1 MTRHLLRLIW
11 NRKRSNFL
19 IMVEILF
26 AFLVLEGVMLMAT
39 YYANNQRQPLGFSI
53 DRVWGVRID
62 TKEERNDDKAVKA
75 AQMAIVHQLFNA
87 VRDLP
92 QVEAACGGF
101 TTPYANASWTS
112 DFRTGGREIDY
123 AMNTGTDEC
132 DDVYGIT
139 LTRGRWFDRGD
150 DGAAYTPVVVNE
162 QFAREVFGDTEP
174 INKIVPKDRDLE
186 EEKRRAERGDP
197 APKPM
202 RVVGVM
208 QDFRQHGEYAAPEN
222 YVFQRVDMSAPDASP
237 ERMIIIKVRAGT
249 PMAFEETLAERL
261 QSVAKDWSFG
271 ITVLTAQ
278 REDKLLS
285 YTGPLTL
292 LAIVAGFL
300 LLMVGL
306 GLTGVVW
313 QNVTQRIR
321 EIGLRRAKG
330 ARIENIHRQILGE
343 LIVMTSLAL
352 LVGVLLLAQLPVLP
366 LPPDLLFVPG
376 PVFVLSIV
384 LSVLAIYALTLLCG
398 WYPARL
404 ATKIQPAEA
413 LHYE

>member
-1 MTRHLLRLIW
+1 
-11 NRKRSNFL
+11 
-19 IMVEILF
+19 V
-26 AFLVLEGVMLMAT
+26 LMAT
-39 YYANNQRQPLGFSI
+39 YYANNHRQPLGFSI
-53 DRVWGVRID
+53 DRVWAVRID
-62 TKEERNDDKAVKA
+62 TKEERSEDKAVQA
-75 AQMAIVHQLFNA
+75 AQMAVVQQLFNA

-92 QVEAACGGF
+92 QVEALCGGF
-101 TTPYANASWTS
+101 TTPYSNASWTS
-112 DFRTGGREIDY
+112 DQKVGGRKIDY
-123 AMNTGTDEC
+123 AVNTATDDC

-150 DGAAYTPVVVNE
+150 DGAAYMPVVVNE
-162 QFAREVFGDTEP
+162 QFARDVFGDTDP

-186 EEKRRAERGDP
+186 EEKRRAEHGEP

-202 RVVGVM
+202 RVVGVIE
-208 QDFRQHGEYAAPEN
+208 DFRQHGEYAAPEN
-222 YVFQRVDMSAPDASP
+222 YVFQRVDMSAPDARP
-237 ERMIIIKVRAGT
+237 ERMMVIKVRSGT
-249 PMAFEETLAERL
+249 PLAFEEPLAARL
-261 QSVAKDWSFG
+261 QSVAKDWSFD
-271 ITVLTAQ
+271 ISVLTAQ

-300 LLMVGL
+300 LLMVAL

-343 LIVMTSLAL
+343 LVVMTSLAL
-352 LVGVLLLAQLPVLP
+352 LVGVLLLAQVPVLP
-366 LPPDLLFVPG
+366 MPPDLLFVSG
-376 PVFVLSIV
+376 AVFVVSI
-384 LSVLAIYALTLLCG
+384 LISVLVIYVLTLLCG

>member
-19 IMVEILF
+19 IMVEILC
-26 AFLVLEGVMLMAT
+26 AFLVLEGVVLMAT
-39 YYANNQRQPLGFSI
+39 HYANNYRQPLGFSI

-62 TKEERNDDKAVKA
+62 TKERTEDKAVHA
-75 AQMAIVHQLFNA
+75 AQMATLRQLFNT

-101 TTPYANASWTS
+101 TIPYANASWSS
-112 DFRTGGREIDY
+112 DLKIAGRDVDY
-123 AMNTGTDEC
+123 AVNTATDDC
-132 DDVYGIT
+132 DEVYGIT
-139 LTRGRWFDRGD
+139 LKSGRWFDRGD
-150 DGAAYTPVVVNE
+150 DGAAYSPIVVNE
-162 QFAREVFGDTEP
+162 LFARDVFGDTDP
-174 INKIVPKDRDLE
+174 INKTVPKDRDPE
-186 EEKRRAERGDP
+186 EEKRRADRGEP
-197 APKPM
+197 PSKPQ
-202 RVVGVM
+202 RVVGVI
-208 QDFRQHGEYAAPEN
+208 QDFRQHGEYATPEN

-237 ERMIIIKVRAGT
+237 ERMLIVKVRAGT
-249 PMAFEETLAERL
+249 PSSFEETLAERL
-261 QSVAKDWSFG
+261 QSVAKDWSFS
-271 ITVLTAQ
+271 ITVLTTQ

-285 YTGPLTL
+285 YTGPLAL

-300 LLMVGL
+300 LLMVAL

-330 ARIENIHRQILGE
+330 ARIENIHQQILGE
-343 LIVMTSLAL
+343 LVVMTSFAL
-352 LVGVLLLAQLPVLP
+352 LIGVLLLAQVPLLP
-366 LPPDLLFVPG
+366 LPPGLLWVAPS
-376 PVFVLSIV
+376 VFVLSI
-384 LSVLAIYALTLLCG
+384 LISVLAVYVLTLLCG

>member
-19 IMVEILF
+19 IMVEILS
-26 AFLVLEGVMLMAT
+26 AFLVLEGVVLMAT
-39 YYANNQRQPLGFSI
+39 HYANNYRQPLGFSI

-62 TKEERNDDKAVKA
+62 TKERTEDKAVHA
-75 AQMAIVHQLFNA
+75 AQMATVRQLFNA

-101 TTPYANASWTS
+101 TIPYANSSWTS
-112 DFRTGGREIDY
+112 GHKMGGRQIDY
-123 AMNTGTDEC
+123 ALNTATDDC
-132 DDVYGIT
+132 DEVYGIT
-139 LTRGRWFDRGD
+139 LKSGRWFDRGD
-150 DGAAYTPVVVNE
+150 DGAAYAPIVVNE
-162 QFAREVFGDTEP
+162 LFARDVFGDADP
-174 INKIVPKDRDLE
+174 INKTVPKDPDPQ
-186 EEKRRAERGDP
+186 EEKRRADRGDP
-197 APKPM
+197 PPKPQ
-202 RVVGVM
+202 RVVGVI
-208 QDFRQHGEYAAPEN
+208 QDFRQHGEYATPEN
-222 YVFQRVDMSAPDASP
+222 YIFERVNMSAPDASP
-237 ERMIIIKVRAGT
+237 ERMMIIKVRAGT
-249 PMAFEETLAERL
+249 PPSFEETLAERL

-271 ITVLTAQ
+271 ITVVTTQ

-285 YTGPLTL
+285 YTGPLAI

-300 LLMVGL
+300 LMMVAL

-330 ARIENIHRQILGE
+330 ARIENIHQQILGE
-343 LIVMTSLAL
+343 LVVMTSFAL
-352 LVGVLLLAQLPVLP
+352 LIGVLLLAQVPLLP
-366 LPPDLLFVPG
+366 LPPDVLWVPA
-376 PVFVLSIV
+376 PVYVLSIV
-384 LSVLAIYALTLLCG
+384 ISVLAIYVLTLLCG